1 MMGYGP
7 INFQYCEDPMKE
19 LNQCTGAIIRQEIE
33 MFEVYSGCETQNR
46 YQVFIQSP
54 MGIKYAFQCNE
65 RSGCCSRYCC
75 SNDRR
80 SLNIEIRHMTTGCEF
95 DSDLAKIYSRAEKPC
110 AMGCCCFCWP
120 YIDVRLEKEQKY
132 IGKVREPFT
141 CCDRDAELYN
151 ELGELKYRIVGNC
164 CQMGFCCGSSA
175 EKILKLNLKLFK
187 IKKLLEWWKK

>member
-54 MGIKYAFQCNE
+54 MGIKYAFQWNE
-65 RSGCCSRYCC
+65 SSGCCSRCCC
-75 SNDRR
+75 SNDCR

-141 CCDRDAELYN
+141 CCDRYAEIYN

-164 CQMGFCCGSSA
+164 CQMDFCCGSSA